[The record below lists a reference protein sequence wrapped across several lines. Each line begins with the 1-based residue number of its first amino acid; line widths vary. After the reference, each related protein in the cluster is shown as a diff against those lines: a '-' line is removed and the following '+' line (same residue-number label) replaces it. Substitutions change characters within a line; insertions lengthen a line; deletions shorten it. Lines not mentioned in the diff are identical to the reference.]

1 VRKGRWKAFEEES
14 SASSN
19 ALSATIS
26 PVSQTLEEALRVGG
40 LVVAVPIADASAAG
54 DMARLLRAASAY
66 SFAHFSNW
74 EFQPVKVEPRVQT
87 EL

>member
-1 VRKGRWKAFEEES
+1 V
-14 SASSN
+14 
-19 ALSATIS
+19 
-26 PVSQTLEEALRVGG
+26 
-40 LVVAVPIADASAAG
+40 VVAVPIADASAAG